1 MPAAFL
7 APRSVVNTP
16 LVATAATSAPAVSGG
31 GIAGIVIG
39 VAAFVAI
46 VALIAYYVKCVRG
59 HGGDAGHTPA
69 RAHRHCLRSPRV
81 HCAPPRLCSRR
92 PRDRSAVMSPH
103 EPSKGVG
110 SGGSSGV

>member
-16 LVATAATSAPAVSGG
+16 LVATAVTSASTVSGG
-31 GIAGIVIG
+31 GIAGIVI
-39 VAAFVAI
+39 AFVAI
-46 VALIAYYVKCVRG
+46 VAVIAYYVKCVRG

-81 HCAPPRLCSRR
+81 HCAPPRLRSRR
-92 PRDRSAVMSPH
+92 PHGRSAVMSPH
-103 EPSKGVG
+103 QPTKGAGTG
-110 SGGSSGV
+110 SDV